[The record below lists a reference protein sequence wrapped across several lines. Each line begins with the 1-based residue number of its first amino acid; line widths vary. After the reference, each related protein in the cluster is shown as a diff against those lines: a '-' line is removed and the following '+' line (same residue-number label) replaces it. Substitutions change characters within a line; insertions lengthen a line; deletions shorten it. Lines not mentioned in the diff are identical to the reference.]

1 MMLGK
6 AGYFLVSLIRCTLIS
21 SWEFYK
27 TGSLDVGLKSFKQPQ
42 ATGYKFIDTQLLV
55 LLKCAMKI
63 TIPFFLWLLF
73 FFFFFLPPSQP
84 SLGLSLS
91 CFVFDLAYGQKVIV
105 SIHVPLIRSLLVKY
119 CCKTNYSKISWLKTT
134 NITGGCF

>member
-6 AGYFLVSLIRCTLIS
+6 AGYFLVSLICCTLIS

-27 TGSLDVGLKSFKQPQ
+27 TGFLDVGLKSFKQPQ
-42 ATGYKFIDTQLLV
+42 ATGYKFNDTQLLV

-63 TIPFFLWLLF
+63 AIPFFLWLLF
-73 FFFFFLPPSQP
+73 FFFSSSFTTFSGAF
-84 SLGLSLS
+84 SFI
-91 CFVFDLAYGQKVIV
+91 CFVFGLAYGQKVIV

-119 CCKTNYSKISWLKTT
+119 CCITNYSKISWLNTT